1 MEKTSKLQLPY
12 VLSSQ
17 AQKHITHNE
26 ALRSLDAIIHLSAI
40 SRNQTTP
47 PSSTTDGDR
56 YIADANSTGDWTGK
70 DFHIVAWQ
78 DGSWMFYPPQTGWLC
93 WIEDENTHLLWNG
106 TGWININTGN
116 GSLNAVSLIGVNTTA
131 DQINKLSVSSQ
142 ASLFNHEG
150 SDHRLKINKQLS
162 SDTASVLFQNDY
174 TGHAEFGLSGDND
187 FHMKVSPDGS
197 TFHEA
202 ILVDKDTG
210 YVSIGG
216 GEPIEKLHIK
226 SGNILLDNNQRL
238 SVKDTSGNSQR
249 IFHMGA
255 DNNCYFNVNGL
266 ANRVRFFTSNS
277 MRLDMHANGSLVVG
291 SPSGGGKGEGTI
303 NAKAIYDDNALL
315 SCYVF
320 DQALD
325 EKIDHEKWDQK
336 VCNIFDEEGD
346 LTQKRI
352 HHPMR
357 KFKSRAGTE
366 YDPLT
371 LDGYSKHWQEKRH
384 LTSMPNEDNY
394 DIEKGLSSGEWIQR
408 LIETVEIQAVLIETL
423 NKEVKKIN
431 NKLE

>member
-56 YIADANSTGDWTGK
+56 YIADANSTGDWSGK

-197 TFHEA
+197 TFYDG
-202 ILVDKDTG
+202 IVVDKDTG
-210 YVSIGG
+210 HTQCSRLLSGTITITDDSIGEIPTPYTG
-216 GEPIEKLHIK
+216 GFVFLTISDSSWPQIHHSGILAFDTGPSLGLTAHSLGSSMSNWASTTLTGTTGTDGRTNIGVK
-226 SGNILLDNNQRL
+226 SGALVIE
-238 SVKDTSGNSQR
+238 
-249 IFHMGA
+249 
-255 DNNCYFNVNGL
+255 
-266 ANRVRFFTSNS
+266 NRF
-277 MRLDMHANGSLVVG
+277 GS
-291 SPSGGGKGEGTI
+291 
-303 NAKAIYDDNALL
+303 
-315 SCYVF
+315 
-320 DQALD
+320 
-325 EKIDHEKWDQK
+325 
-336 VCNIFDEEGD
+336 
-346 LTQKRI
+346 TQKFSYTFI
-352 HHPMR
+352 
-357 KFKSRAGTE
+357 G
-366 YDPLT
+366 
-371 LDGYSKHWQEKRH
+371 
-384 LTSMPNEDNY
+384 
-394 DIEKGLSSGEWIQR
+394 
-408 LIETVEIQAVLIETL
+408 
-423 NKEVKKIN
+423 
-431 NKLE
+431 